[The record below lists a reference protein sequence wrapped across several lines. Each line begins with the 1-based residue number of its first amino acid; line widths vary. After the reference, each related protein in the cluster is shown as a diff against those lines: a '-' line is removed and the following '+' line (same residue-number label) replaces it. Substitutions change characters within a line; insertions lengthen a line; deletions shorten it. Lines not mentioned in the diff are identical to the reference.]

1 METNETTE
9 KQAPPIKPEITID
22 EFMRADVRL
31 CQIISVEKIEKRD
44 KLYKLTIDTGL
55 DHRVV
60 VSAIA
65 KMFTPEELIWK
76 CLPFVL
82 NLPPKELAG
91 VESKGMII
99 LAESFGDMLQ
109 LTANGKNMGV
119 GAIVI

>member
-9 KQAPPIKPEITID
+9 KKAPPIKPEITID
-22 EFMRADVRL
+22 EFMKADVRL

-65 KMFTPEELIWK
+65 KMFTPEELIGK

-82 NLPPKELAG
+82 NLPVRNIAG
-91 VESKGMII
+91 IDSNGMII
-99 LAESFGDMLQ
+99 LAESFGNMLQ
-109 LTANGKNMGV
+109 VTSTGSNQGL
-119 GAIVI
+119 GAILI